1 MQSKNR
7 RIVGSPLTPVILAE
21 LGALDG
27 IPTQSDGFRP
37 DGDWVNTY
45 RIWTC
50 HGYRASG
57 NDDEGFLRVARTG
70 SKPGDSFT
78 LKIDQE
84 ILHDGANL
92 HSIHAEIQCSSD
104 SLASPSGWQLSSRLV
119 GSDGKP
125 RRGLGMGEQ
134 SRIDG
139 GTLKTTIDGKTSERN
154 VSGST
159 TADWCLFEAIQRMP
173 AEAGKFGPFDVLEG
187 LSVVRAEHR
196 LSYRGLDPVEV
207 DSLGGRLHRFEQLGQ
222 GTLPYDYWLDDH
234 HRLLVVATGARAY
247 ILDEK
252 AAEKADAAVLG
263 SRRYQQQRQKKRK
276 GGKAS

>member
-7 RIVGSPLTPVILAE
+7 HIVGSPLTPVMLGE
-21 LGALDG
+21 LGALNR
-27 IPTQSDGFRP
+27 IPALSNGFRP
-37 DGDWVNTY
+37 DADWVSTY

-50 HGYRASG
+50 HGYRESG
-57 NDDEGFLRVARTG
+57 NEDEGFLRVARTG
-70 SKPGDSFT
+70 GTQGEPFT

-104 SLASPSGWQLSSRLV
+104 PLASPSRWQLSSRLI
-119 GSDGKP
+119 GFDGKS
-125 RRGLGMGEQ
+125 RRGLGMRERAQ
-134 SRIDG
+134 IEG
-139 GTLKTTIDGKTSERN
+139 GSLKITIDDRTFERN
-154 VSGST
+154 VSVPM

-173 AEAGKFGPFDVLEG
+173 AEDEKIGPFDVLEG

-196 LSYRGLDPVEV
+196 LSYRGLDQLKV
-207 DSLGGRLHRFEQLGQ
+207 DSLGGRLHRFEQLGR
-222 GTLPYDYWLDDH
+222 GTLPYEYWLDDH
-234 HRLLVVATGARAY
+234 HRLLIVVTGARAY

-263 SRRYQQQRQKKRK
+263 SRRYQQQRQEKRK